1 MVSKTI
7 NILASNSAV
16 GSSLVGIIDFVQ
28 FANTFWRFLHPNC
41 EETLLSYRVYANEGD
56 QIVLSNGLI
65 VPATPLSQYEDA
77 DAVFLVSSFVYDRL
91 AMEAFLRA
99 CQAFKPMLQSACEK
113 DRILVS
119 YCTGTFGL
127 ASCGVLEN
135 KKATTVWWMANLFSQ
150 QFPGTTLTL
159 DELVIVDGNIIT
171 GGATTS
177 YFNVCLRLLE
187 MLSNEIFA
195 LRLSKL
201 LLMDRHRLS
210 QQAFIESG
218 FIINKHDKLVE
229 DVQNWMMNHYAS
241 HITLDGICDQFAVT
255 KRTLIRR
262 FKASC
267 NETPL
272 NYLQKIRV
280 EKAKHY
286 LETTNLPV
294 DRIVERVGYE
304 DAGSFRKLFA
314 SQTQLTPKAYRER
327 FTYMSRE
334 ELACCE

>member
-1 MVSKTI
+1 MSTKII

-16 GSSLVGIIDFVQ
+16 GSSLIGIIDFVQ
-28 FANTFWRFLHPNC
+28 FANTFWQYMHPNC
-41 EETLLSYRVYANEGD
+41 DETLLAYRVYANEGD
-56 QIVLSNGLI
+56 QITLSNGLTI
-65 VPATPLSQYEDA
+65 PAKPLSDYEDA
-77 DAVFLVSSFVYDRL
+77 DAVFLVSSFVYDKA
-91 AMEAFLRA
+91 AMDTFLKA
-99 CQAFKPMLQSACEK
+99 CQAFKPILQRAC
-113 DRILVS
+113 DANRILVS

-135 KKATTVWWMANLFSQ
+135 KRATTVWWMSNLFVQ
-150 QFPGTTLTL
+150 QFPNTTLTL
-159 DELVIVDGNIIT
+159 DELVIVDGNVIT

-187 MLSNEIFA
+187 MLSNEVFA
-195 LRLSKL
+195 IRLSKL

-218 FIINKHDKLVE
+218 FIINKHDELVE
-229 DVQNWMMNHYAS
+229 EVQNWMMNNFAS
-241 HITLDGICDQFAVT
+241 PISLDVLCDQFAVT

-294 DRIVERVGYE
+294 ERIVERVGYE
-304 DAGSFRKLFA
+304 DAGSFRKLFTGH
-314 SQTQLTPKAYRER
+314 TQLTPKAYRER
-327 FTYMSRE
+327 FTYMNRDE
-334 ELACCE
+334 VACCD